1 MRNILTIAK
10 RELTRLRSRFGG
22 GTRPVFLLVMV
33 AALGLGVFTS
43 RQTFVVGEGMYRVAV
58 SADAPQIHDPR
69 FNIITATLAT
79 GRALLDAHAVDAVI
93 DGTRIVIR
101 GDDKS
106 RYAAGALKRVLE
118 KSELGRIYDTFE
130 LANAFPLR
138 IEVNYLTPPSDDPN
152 AAPPALI
159 ELVPAP
165 TPAAPNAPPGNTSGD
180 TSTARANTTD
190 DQVRQQISNPDNALA
205 QIQSG
210 TDKQIIIPSLTTP
223 PNPFGQ
229 VILAFLYILPVFFVS
244 VFFTSGFMDEKLNRR
259 LTILLSAPITP
270 LQIIL
275 GKMLPYVMLSLAGV
289 VGIAIATQ
297 VNALLALAIFAPA
310 VLFIFGI
317 YLMVPMLYRSFKDT
331 TFISMLATS
340 LTTAYLIF
348 PAMFSGIS
356 DLAYM
361 SPVTLAVKMYRSE
374 TFGISEYLFATTPL
388 VLIFALSLYI
398 GTRVLNE
405 EYLMGYRSLTRK
417 LADAIFLIMNR
428 AHLAVSIFTL
438 SLLLIPIVY
447 VAQLIA
453 LAISL
458 NLPMRFAIG
467 VILIIAATIE
477 EIAKSAGIVVLHERG
492 FIHSTRQT
500 FGLAFLSALGF
511 LLGEKALLLVSL
523 GVVSQSNL
531 SGALFN
537 SGLLPVPLAAHFIF
551 TSIVS
556 VLTIR
561 FKVRYPLALLIGIA
575 VHSAYNLI
583 LVGGAG

>member
-190 DQVRQQISNPDNALA
+190 DQVRQQISNPDNVLA